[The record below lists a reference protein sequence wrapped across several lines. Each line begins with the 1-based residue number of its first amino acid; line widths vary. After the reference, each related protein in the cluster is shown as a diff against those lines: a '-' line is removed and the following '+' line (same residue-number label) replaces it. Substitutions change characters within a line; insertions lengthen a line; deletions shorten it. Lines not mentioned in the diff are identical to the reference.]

1 MRAAFLEPFQLGE
14 VSVSL
19 GASIGGGIWPEN
31 GRTVAELVRH
41 ADAAM
46 YEDKA
51 QARSASARH
60 GDLAREHA

>member
-1 MRAAFLEPFQLGE
+1 
-14 VSVSL
+14 VSL
-19 GASIGGGIWPEN
+19 GASVGGGIWPEN
-31 GRTVAELVRH
+31 GRTVSELVRH

-51 QARSASARH
+51 HARSAPARR